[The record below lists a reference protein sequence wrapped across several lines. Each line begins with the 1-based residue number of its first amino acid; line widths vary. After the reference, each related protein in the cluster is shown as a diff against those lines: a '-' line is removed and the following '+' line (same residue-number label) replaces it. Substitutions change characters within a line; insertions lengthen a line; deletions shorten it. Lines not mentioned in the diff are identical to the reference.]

1 MMQEKGYTSE
11 YIFHRQTDENWSSS
25 KAGVQPGLSMLQCFN
40 LYISCCLADSSA
52 RNQTVKIQFSERI
65 RCLRIGFLET
75 STLSMKLFTL
85 PWRNHRREEKRR
97 EGPQSEATE
106 TSVLSSE
113 SAPQQMFK
121 PVNPLLLPLHLVSL
135 PTTTCPK
142 PPCYPV
148 CAQFPLITPWHP
160 QKSSPSESVQ
170 SKIASARE
178 TQGSSSNVR

>member
-40 LYISCCLADSSA
+40 LQISCCLADSSA

-85 PWRNHRREEKRR
+85 PWRNHRREEKGHSQRQQK
-97 EGPQSEATE
+97 PLC
-106 TSVLSSE
+106 SVLNLLLNRCSSQLTLCYFHCTQYH
-113 SAPQQMFK
+113 SPQQ
-121 PVNPLLLPLHLVSL
+121 PAPSL
-135 PTTTCPK
+135 PAT
-142 PPCYPV
+142 
-148 CAQFPLITPWHP
+148 Q
-160 QKSSPSESVQ
+160 SVPN
-170 SKIASARE
+170 SH
-178 TQGSSSNVR
+178 